1 MIKNI
6 VMTQRDT
13 KILLESIRWKL
24 LLARQIKYIGGFRS
38 DNALYR
44 RLRILIDARYL
55 KRLYVIYGVPAIYIT
70 TSRGKKMAGLDTM
83 LSPVSNVSPVY
94 IKHDICVVDAAIYL
108 TQLLNVSFSEMQTER
123 EIRKKQGYGL
133 PEHVPDIV
141 IPTQGICVEVELTQ
155 KNYERLKKIMSDE
168 YRKYDRVIYV
178 VPNASG
184 QLYRKIKN
192 IANNYP
198 AVEIIELEVIE
209 KYAKGL

>member
-1 MIKNI
+1 MKNI
-6 VMTQRDT
+6 VMTQRDR
-13 KILLESIRWKL
+13 KILLESIRWKF
-24 LLARQIKYIGGFRS
+24 LLARHIKYIGGFKS

-55 KRLYVIYGVPAIYIT
+55 KRSYLLYGMPAIYTT
-70 TSRGKKMAGLDTM
+70 TSRGKKMAELETR
-83 LSPVSNVSPVY
+83 LTPVSNISPVSVR
-94 IKHDICVVDAAIYL
+94 HDVCVVDTAICL
-108 TQLLNVSFSEMQTER
+108 AQLLKVSFSEMQTER
-123 EIRKKQGYGL
+123 EIRKKQGNNL

-155 KNYERLKKIMSDE
+155 KADNRLEKIMSDE

-178 VPNASG
+178 IPNASG

-198 AVEIIELEVIE
+198 AVEIMELEVIE

>member
-1 MIKNI
+1 MKNI
-6 VMTQRDT
+6 VITQRDMN
-13 KILLESIRWKL
+13 ILLESIRWKF
-24 LLARQIKYIGGFRS
+24 LLARHIKYIGGFGS

-44 RLRILIDARYL
+44 RLRMLIDARYL
-55 KRLYVIYGVPAIYIT
+55 KRLYTIYGVPAIYIT

-83 LSPVSNVSPVY
+83 LSPVSNVSPVS
-94 IKHDICVVDAAIYL
+94 IRHDMCVVDAAIYL
-108 TQLLNVSFSEMQTER
+108 TQLLDVSFSEMQTER

-141 IPTQGICVEVELTQ
+141 IPAQDICVEVELTQ
-155 KNYERLKKIMSDE
+155 KTDNRLEKIMSDE

-192 IANNYP
+192 IADNYP
-198 AVEIIELEVIE
+198 TVEIIELEAVQ

>member
-1 MIKNI
+1 MMKNI
-6 VMTQRDT
+6 VMTQRDI
-13 KILLESIRWKL
+13 KILLESIRWKF
-24 LLARQIKYIGGFRS
+24 LLARQIKYIGGFKS

-44 RLRILIDARYL
+44 RLRMLIDARYL
-55 KRLYVIYGVPAIYIT
+55 KRLYTMYGVPAVYIT

-83 LSPVSNVSPVY
+83 LSPVSNVSPVS
-94 IKHDICVVDAAIYL
+94 IRHDICVVDAAIYL
-108 TQLLNVSFSEMQTER
+108 AQLLNVSFSEMQTER
-123 EIRKKQGYGL
+123 EIRKKQGYEL

-141 IPTQGICVEVELTQ
+141 ISAQGICVEVELTQ
-155 KNYERLKKIMSDE
+155 KTDNRLKKIISDE

-198 AVEIIELEVIE
+198 TVEIIELEVIE